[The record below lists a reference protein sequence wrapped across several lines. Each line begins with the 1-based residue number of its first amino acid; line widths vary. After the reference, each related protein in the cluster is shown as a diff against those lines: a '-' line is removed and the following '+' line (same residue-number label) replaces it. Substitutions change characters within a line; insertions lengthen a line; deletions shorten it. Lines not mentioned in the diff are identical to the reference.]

1 MSYYLMAY
9 GTITLK
15 IISAF
20 VVVLIFLKVFGMKNQ
35 LKQMTSLDLITNFI
49 LSAILSG
56 YIINADLSL
65 IGFFIVMMIYIGLV
79 YLVNVL
85 TKRTNWGRRTFIGAP
100 RTIIQNGKIDM
111 AMMASLNLSAHDLAS
126 ALRKQHI
133 HSIGEVKMAQ
143 IEPGGDLT
151 IVKKGDQD
159 YSTIIIDDGIVDP
172 ESLVK
177 IKKDETWLTNQLKK
191 KKIKDVSNVFVAQF
205 HKGRLHIVKKD

>member
-20 VVVLIFLKVFGMKNQ
+20 IVVLVFLKVFGMKNQ

-56 YIINADLSL
+56 YIISTDLSL
-65 IGFFIVMMIYIGLV
+65 VGFFIVMAIYIALV
-79 YLVNVL
+79 YLINLL
-85 TKRTNWGRRTFIGAP
+85 TKRTNWGRRTFIGVP
-100 RTIIQNGKIDM
+100 RTIIQNGKLDKE
-111 AMMASLNLSAHDLAS
+111 MMAGLNLSAHDLAS
-126 ALRKQHI
+126 ALRRQHI
-133 HSIGEVKMAQ
+133 HAIGEVKMAQ

-159 YSTIIIDDGIVDP
+159 YSTIIIDDGVLDP
-172 ESLVK
+172 QALET
-177 IKKDETWLTNQLKK
+177 IKKDEQWLMAQLKK
-191 KKIKDVSNVFVAQF
+191 KRIKNISDVFVAQF
-205 HKGRLHIVKKD
+205 HKGRLYLIKKD